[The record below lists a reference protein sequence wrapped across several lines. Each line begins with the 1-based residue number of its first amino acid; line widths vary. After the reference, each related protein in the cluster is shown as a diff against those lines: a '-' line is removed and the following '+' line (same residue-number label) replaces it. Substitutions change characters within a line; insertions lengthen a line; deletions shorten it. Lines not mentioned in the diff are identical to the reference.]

1 MVESAAEMRVR
12 KRSFGYSLS
21 VIGYRLS
28 VIGRRPWP
36 DYMTTDNGQ
45 QARKARSEER
55 GARSEERGAR
65 SEAPEGKGR
74 RARSMGPLKVRGE
87 RFAVKNVFTSSPSP
101 QTVTAGKRLNHFP
114 FGTSGSVSSQSANKP
129 SWLAEISRDRMRSSK
144 WCNRAG
150 GRLRR
155 QF

>member
-1 MVESAAEMRVR
+1 MRVR

-36 DYMTTDNGQ
+36 DYKTTDNGQ
-45 QARKARSEER
+45 RTTSEE
-55 GARSEERGAR
+55 SKERGAR

-129 SWLAEISRDRMRSSK
+129 SWLAAMSRVGCDQASATEPAEDF
-144 WCNRAG
+144 AG
-150 GRLRR
+150 E
-155 QF
+155 F